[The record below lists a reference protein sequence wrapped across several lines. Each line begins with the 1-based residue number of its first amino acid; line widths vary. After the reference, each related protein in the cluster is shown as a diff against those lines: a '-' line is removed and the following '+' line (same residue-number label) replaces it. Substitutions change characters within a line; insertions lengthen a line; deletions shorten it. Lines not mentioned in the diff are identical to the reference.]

1 MNALSLVQKIL
12 AWRLFSRRE
21 EVAGAFDII
30 KWWELRRIPY
40 NIAVGAAGIITLII
54 VVAVAAI
61 TSEKF
66 DEPLGLPDPPI
77 IAVFAV
83 IGYAICANVCF
94 TGGWLVEVLVRKIW
108 RERAGAFAQISFALG
123 LTLSILLTLAP
134 AALFTGHLIA
144 RLLPR

>member
-1 MNALSLVQKIL
+1 MIALAPVQKIL

-40 NIAVGAAGIITLII
+40 NIAVGAAGIITLAV

-61 TSEKF
+61 ASEKF
-66 DEPLGLPDPPI
+66 GEPLGLPDPPI

-83 IGYAICANVCF
+83 IGYAIGANVCF
-94 TGGWLVEVLVRKIW
+94 TGGWIAEIIVRKLW
-108 RERAGAFAQISFALG
+108 QERAGAFAQISFALG
-123 LTLSILLTLAP
+123 VVFSILLTLAP
-134 AALFTGHLIA
+134 AAFFTALLVA
-144 RLLPR
+144 RLLLR